1 MKYHHS
7 RSRRDKRTRHGGFG
21 RRSRGNYSGFRDRM
35 DTLAATSGIYRSRQG
50 IFMGVCRGLAEH
62 FRFSVFWTRAVVFGL
77 FLITGFWPVGVL
89 YIVAGLLLKLAP
101 VIPLENETDQEFY
114 QSYTTSRASAIQRI
128 KRKFDNIDRR
138 IQRME
143 HTVTS
148 REFEF

>member
-1 MKYHHS
+1 MRHH
-7 RSRRDKRTRHGGFG
+7 RR
-21 RRSRGNYSGFRDRM
+21 NGFRRCKGHYGRFRERVDV
-35 DTLAATSGIYRSRQG
+35 LAGSSGIYRSRRG

-62 FRFSVFWTRAVVFGL
+62 FNFSVFWMRTIVFIA
-77 FLITGFWPVGVL
+77 FLLTGFWPIGVL
-89 YIVAGLLLKLAP
+89 YIIAGLLLKPEP

-114 QSYTTSRASAIQRI
+114 QSYTSSRSSAIQRI

-148 REFEF
+148 REFDY